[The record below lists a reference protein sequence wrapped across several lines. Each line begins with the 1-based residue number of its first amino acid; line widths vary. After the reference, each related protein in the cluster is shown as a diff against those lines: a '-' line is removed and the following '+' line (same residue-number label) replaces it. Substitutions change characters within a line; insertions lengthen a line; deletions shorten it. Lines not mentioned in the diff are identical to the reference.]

1 MHQEDIMILNM
12 GAPSRGAPNF
22 IKQPLGN
29 AKLGAPSRGAPNFI
43 KPGVRLTGDVNIPLS
58 LNNRS
63 SQQKQA
69 INMQIKWH
77 HLSRLD

>member
-12 GAPSRGAPNF
+12 GALSRGAPNF

-29 AKLGAPSRGAPNFI
+29 ARLGAPSRGAPNFI

-69 INMQIKWH
+69 INMQIK
-77 HLSRLD
+77 